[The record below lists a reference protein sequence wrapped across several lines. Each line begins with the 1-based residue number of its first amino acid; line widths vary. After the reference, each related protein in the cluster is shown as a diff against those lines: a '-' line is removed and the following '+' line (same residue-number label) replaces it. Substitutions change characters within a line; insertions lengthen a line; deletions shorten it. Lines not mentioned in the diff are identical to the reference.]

1 MKKWM
6 EIFLIFVCVLGLA
19 GCAELSSDEQE
30 HVFGVYSFCGANEQF
45 EVSNGV
51 IILNTEEIFYGGD
64 LDVLHDELFSNVAS
78 YTTTFYTIRNGEQ
91 RVIISNAVVD
101 ETGGS
106 VNMEG
111 ELGKASG
118 DGFILGDKV
127 ERIDD
132 LRNNLWFELK
142 TVDTNGQEN
151 IYQLQ
156 LTVTEITE

>member
-1 MKKWM
+1 MKKRM
-6 EIFLIFVCVLGLA
+6 AIFLIFICVFGLA
-19 GCAELSSDEQE
+19 GCTEQSSEEQE
-30 HVFGVYSFCGANEQF
+30 NAFGVYSFCGANEQF

-51 IILNTEEIFYGGD
+51 IVLDTEEIFYGGN
-64 LDVLHDELFSNVAS
+64 LDVLHDDQFSNIAS
-78 YTTTFYTIRNGEQ
+78 FTTTFYTIRNGEK

-118 DGFILGDKV
+118 DGFVIGNKIK
-127 ERIDD
+127 EIDE
-132 LRNNLWFELK
+132 LKNNLWFELK
-142 TVDTNGQEN
+142 TIDTNEQEN